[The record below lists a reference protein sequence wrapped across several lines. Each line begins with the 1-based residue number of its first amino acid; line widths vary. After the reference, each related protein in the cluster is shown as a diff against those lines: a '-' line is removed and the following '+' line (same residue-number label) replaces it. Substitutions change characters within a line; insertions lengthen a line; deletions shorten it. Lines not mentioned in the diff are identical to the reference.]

1 MAEEGTV
8 GTEAGTGCKSVD
20 EVEAMGISL
29 VKLERDASVD
39 DGFHAGDRSGR
50 GVLEEGSQAGD
61 KREAFQL

>member
-29 VKLERDASVD
+29 VKLEQDASV
-39 DGFHAGDRSGR
+39 GNRSGR

-61 KREAFQL
+61 KKEVFQL